1 MKVGST
7 LFEAR
12 MVAAPTDIRFVL
24 PLGTTD
30 LHSCP
35 PSPPPPK
42 PAEGFQRADTENHSL
57 KGSITYKAEY
67 HFLCGILIMTKE

>member
-35 PSPPPPK
+35 PSPPPP
-42 PAEGFQRADTENHSL
+42 SL
-57 KGSITYKAEY
+57 LRDSREPTLKITASKDQ
-67 HFLCGILIMTKE
+67 